1 MTFLEVFIIEKNKK
15 NYEKKLININK
26 LKSEI
31 SNFNS
36 RELYIIDG
44 TYSFDISSMIIKKN
58 CILLK
63 LDFIRSIIYEN
74 KIYLLNSKL
83 NEFILGLGL

>member
-44 TYSFDISSMIIKKN
+44 KYQQCK
-58 CILLK
+58 
-63 LDFIRSIIYEN
+63 Y
-74 KIYLLNSKL
+74 
-83 NEFILGLGL
+83 GH